1 MTASP
6 LLAELISA
14 LRCLPGVG
22 QKTAQ
27 RMALHLLERG
37 RESGKTLATTLIQ
50 ALERIQHCQ
59 SCRNFSEN
67 PLCTLCQDPKRE
79 QQTLCIVETPAD
91 ILAIEHSG
99 AYRGQYF
106 VLLGHLSPLDGIGPK
121 SLGLDLLFTRC
132 QQTTLREVILAT
144 NLTIEGEATA
154 HYISNL
160 ISPLPLK
167 ISRIAHGVPSGGE
180 LEYVDEGTLARALM
194 ARSALV

>member
-1 MTASP
+1 M
-6 LLAELISA
+6 
-14 LRCLPGVG
+14 
-22 QKTAQ
+22 
-27 RMALHLLERG
+27 
-37 RESGKTLATTLIQ
+37 
-50 ALERIQHCQ
+50 
-59 SCRNFSEN
+59 
-67 PLCTLCQDPKRE
+67 CQDPKRE

-167 ISRIAHGVPSGGE
+167 ISRIAHGVPSGVE